1 MINKWTVRPHFQ
13 FNVWCFD
20 PFLVFSHRP
29 ISLWQHGCHRVHRAL
44 LREGAHY
51 LLSKHCI
58 DCLLMKPNA
67 SHSSSFT
74 LKALNWYLRVG
85 FFKRR
90 RLKKKSASRAKK
102 KKFFPAFI
110 DSGSS
115 SKAPVNE
122 IVSFQSH
129 YILTLL
135 GGGQLDLQ
143 SKKRQY

>member
-1 MINKWTVRPHFQ
+1 MINKWTVRLHFQ

-20 PFLVFSHRP
+20 PYLVFSLRP

-44 LREGAHY
+44 LSEGAHY

-90 RLKKKSASRAKK
+90 RLKKKKCLQSKK
-102 KKFFPAFI
+102 KKVF
-110 DSGSS
+110 SS
-115 SKAPVNE
+115 IYWQRIEFKTPVNK
-122 IVSFQSH
+122 IVSFPTQ

-135 GGGQLDLQ
+135 GGGRLDLQ